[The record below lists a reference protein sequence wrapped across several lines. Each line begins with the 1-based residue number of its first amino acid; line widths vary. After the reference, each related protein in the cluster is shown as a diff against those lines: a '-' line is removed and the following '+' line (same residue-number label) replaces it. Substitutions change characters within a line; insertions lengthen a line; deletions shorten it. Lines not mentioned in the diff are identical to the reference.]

1 VCYSIYLSTDSKA
14 DLSAE
19 NSELVSF
26 LKEPVPEPYQ
36 SLLEYP
42 QHWYAGSMSGC
53 SCTFRHLYSVELGF
67 SEPVDWYEEGE
78 DEIAATLLFIKVIRQ
93 LSKLGFQVDC
103 VDTWYGAGRDDIAEL
118 IVNLDHITDEQFR
131 FFENYHFVF
140 GSGV

>member
-1 VCYSIYLSTDSKA
+1 MCYSIYLSTDSEA

-36 SLLEYP
+36 SLLKYP
-42 QHWYAGSMSGC
+42 QNWYAGSMSGC

-78 DEIAATLLFIKVIRQ
+78 DEIVATLLFVKVIRH
-93 LSKLGFQVDC
+93 LNTLGFQVDC
-103 VDTWYGAGRDDIAEL
+103 VDTWYGAGREDITEMNV
-118 IVNLDHITDEQFR
+118 ILDHIADEQFR
-131 FFENYHFVF
+131 FFENHHFVF
-140 GSGV
+140 GNGV